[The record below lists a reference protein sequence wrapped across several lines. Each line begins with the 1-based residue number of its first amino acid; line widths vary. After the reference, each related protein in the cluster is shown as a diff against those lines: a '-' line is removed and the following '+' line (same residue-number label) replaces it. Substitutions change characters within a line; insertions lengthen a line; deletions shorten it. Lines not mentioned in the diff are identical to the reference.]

1 MRPPA
6 DISLDSAH
14 AVFCRCR
21 HVRQKTRESTRKTST
36 NLENPPKID
45 LKSTKI
51 APRDPPRALFP
62 ALFRR
67 SPANFANFQGISP
80 FVGLRWP
87 LGTAFPSLRRVPGA
101 ISVDFGCPGEP
112 PGPILGAPG
121 SLPGPPDPSG
131 PPFWHTLPA
140 GRLPEYPS
148 CREAARIRRSSPVL
162 PLRVPKGG
170 YGDLPAGV

>member
-21 HVRQKTRESTRKTST
+21 HVRQKTRESTRQTST
-36 NLENPPKID
+36 NLENPPQID

-67 SPANFANFQGISP
+67 SPANFANFPGISRL
-80 FVGLRWP
+80 FCLRGP
-87 LGTAFPSLRRVPGA
+87 LGTAFSSLGRLPGA
-101 ISVDFGCPGEP
+101 SRTDFGCPNESSSYNEST
-112 PGPILGAPG
+112 PGC
-121 SLPGPPDPSG
+121 LPGPPDPSG

-148 CREAARIRRSSPVL
+148 CREAARIRRSSSVL

-170 YGDLPAGV
+170 YGDLPAGD